1 MNSKDVLIFLADLKN
16 KTENVNDSI
25 TIDKVIEMIESKEEG
40 DNIFGTNCIIDWE
53 LYHKY
58 KGNQKIKTDYDFNN
72 PHKIVLNR
80 DEIRDLAEKAALG
93 DLDLTEYLVKMVD
106 SAREGNRSI
115 IFDSMKPEVLM
126 SLEQLGFKVEWFDN
140 SYEKGWLVKW

>member
-1 MNSKDVLIFLADLKN
+1 MNSEDVLIFLTDLKN
-16 KTENVNDSI
+16 NTENVNDSI
-25 TIDKVIEMIESKEEG
+25 TIDKVIDMIKSKEVE
-40 DNIFGTNCIIDWE
+40 DDIFGTNCIIDWE

-58 KGNQKIKTDYDFNN
+58 KGGEKIKTDFDFNK
-72 PHKIVLNR
+72 PHKIVLNS
-80 DEIRDLAEKAALG
+80 DEMRDLCEKAALG
-93 DLDLTEYLVKMVD
+93 DLDLTEYLVKMTD